1 MARLHNYSE
10 IYKCNFDVEITADM
24 IFDRHNVEEFI
35 LFSGDSDFEY
45 LIKRLKNVG
54 KKVVIYSSR
63 KTISWELKLSAS
75 KYIYIEDNKS
85 IFKRE

>member
-1 MARLHNYSE
+1 
-10 IYKCNFDVEITADM
+10 M
-24 IFDRHNVEEFI
+24 IFDRHNIEEFV

-45 LIKRLKNVG
+45 LIKKLKDVG

-75 KYIYIEDNKS
+75 KYIYTEDNKS
-85 IFKRE
+85 IFERK